1 MAEHDRQERTDRLEN
16 TLQSIEAL
24 QQTGILNVERA
35 RGGVRETARI
45 VFLEG
50 QVIEAMAGAH
60 TAQNALDWVYT
71 WGSCRYT
78 FDVRFSAE
86 MGVPSPSLSSI
97 EEPSPLL
104 ALSSSTGF
112 SAQMVQKYAFP
123 LSDTGHATGETASV
137 KPIEEVP
144 TASFPHLQT
153 PSAAVYPFT
162 PLPPIIGLPSATIR
176 LRAPYRLLN
185 GPEAVNYIERF
196 GLSRLHRHVFFLLDG
211 QRVAVDIVRLTGRS
225 FYEIQSLLAEL
236 ERLGLISTEQ
246 APIGEAMN
254 EM

>member
-1 MAEHDRQERTDRLEN
+1 MAEHERQERTDRLEN
-16 TLQSIEAL
+16 TMRSIEML

-35 RGGVRETARI
+35 KGGVRETASI

-50 QVIEAMAGAH
+50 QVIEAMAGTH
-60 TAQNALDWVYT
+60 VAQDALDWVCT

-78 FDVRFSAE
+78 FDVRFPAE
-86 MGVPSPSLSSI
+86 MVVPPLPPPTI
-97 EEPSPLL
+97 EEPSPV
-104 ALSSSTGF
+104 LSSFSTGF
-112 SAQMVQKYAFP
+112 FAQMVQKYAFP

-137 KPIEEVP
+137 KPVEEIP
-144 TASFPHLQT
+144 TAPFPRPQD
-153 PSAAVYPFT
+153 PSPAVYPLT
-162 PLPPIIGLPSATIR
+162 PLPPTIGLPSATMR
-176 LRAPYRLLN
+176 SRVPYRLLS
-185 GPEAVNYIERF
+185 GSEAVNYIERF

-211 QRVAVDIVRLTGRS
+211 QRTAVDIVRLTGRS

-254 EM
+254 GM